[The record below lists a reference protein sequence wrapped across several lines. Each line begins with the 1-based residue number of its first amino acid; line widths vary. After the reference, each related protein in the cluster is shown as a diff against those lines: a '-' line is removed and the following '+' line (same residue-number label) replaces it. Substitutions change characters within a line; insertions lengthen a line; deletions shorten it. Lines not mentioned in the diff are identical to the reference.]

1 MKLSRCPVGFI
12 RIAEPARGKNCKHIQ
27 CFDLCT
33 FLDYGARYG
42 KSKCFHCN
50 ENIPVSQLRICKLMK
65 SVLDA
70 ASDIST
76 SVKLL
81 KDGTFKEMDTA

>member
-1 MKLSRCPVGFI
+1 LKLSRCPVGFI
-12 RIAEPARGKNCKHIQ
+12 RIAEPARGKGCKHIQ
-27 CFDLCT
+27 CFDLNT

-42 KSKCFHCN
+42 KSRCFHCN

-76 SVKLL
+76 SVKLM